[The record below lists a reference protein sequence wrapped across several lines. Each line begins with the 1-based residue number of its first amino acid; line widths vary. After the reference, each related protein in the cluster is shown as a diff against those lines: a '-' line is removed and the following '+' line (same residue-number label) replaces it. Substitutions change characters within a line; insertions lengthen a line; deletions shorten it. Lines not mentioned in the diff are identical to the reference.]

1 MSTYY
6 NEDTKTG
13 WKLNPKDS
21 EDRGWT
27 YYEKDVKKTPGTSLG
42 RALRS
47 GLTIMNDYL
56 LTPPSVRKA
65 KKEGTYEPTMT
76 YRDTLPGQM
85 QTLGELTIGGI
96 SNIAKNV
103 IDRVTLA
110 PGTKGETVHDLKQ
123 NLRIIKDQKTA
134 ELEAKYGAK

>member
-1 MSTYY
+1 MSAYY

-21 EDRGWT
+21 ENRGWT
-27 YYEKDVKKTPGTSLG
+27 YYEKGVKKTPGTSLG
-42 RALRS
+42 RVLRS
-47 GLTIMNDYL
+47 GLTIMDDYL
-56 LTPPSVRKA
+56 FTPPSVRKA
-65 KKEGTYEPTMT
+65 KKEGTYEPMT

-96 SNIAKNV
+96 SNIAKQV
-103 IDRVTLA
+103 IDKHTFA
-110 PGTKGETVHDLKQ
+110 PGTKGKTVHDVKQ
-123 NLRIIKDQKTA
+123 NLKIIKDQKID